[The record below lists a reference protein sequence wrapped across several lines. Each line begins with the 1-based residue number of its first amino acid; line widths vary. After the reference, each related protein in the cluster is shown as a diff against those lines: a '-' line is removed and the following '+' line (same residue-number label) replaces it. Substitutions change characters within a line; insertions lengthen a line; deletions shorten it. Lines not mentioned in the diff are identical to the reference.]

1 VSAGARIDDRL
12 GGPVFRLDGEVAR
25 LLGSLCPA
33 CGATAF
39 PRRAV
44 CLECGAEPGAAEL
57 SGAGRVHSWTHLAN
71 PPFGFDE
78 PLGYACVDLDE
89 GPRVLGALSAV
100 RAAVGERVQAVP
112 APLRHGALGFRFEVR
127 DA

>member
-1 VSAGARIDDRL
+1 LVGVAVSARIDDRL
-12 GGPVFRLDGEVAR
+12 PEPVFEVDGRVAR
-25 LLGSLCPA
+25 LLGSRCAA

-44 CLECGAEPGAAEL
+44 CLECGAKPQPTRL
-57 SGAGRVHSWTHLAN
+57 SGAGSVHSWTHLAN

-89 GPRVLGALSAV
+89 GPRLLGALSGPG
-100 RAAVGERVQAVP
+100 VGGGSRRWGV
-112 APLRHGALGFRFEVR
+112 
-127 DA
+127 